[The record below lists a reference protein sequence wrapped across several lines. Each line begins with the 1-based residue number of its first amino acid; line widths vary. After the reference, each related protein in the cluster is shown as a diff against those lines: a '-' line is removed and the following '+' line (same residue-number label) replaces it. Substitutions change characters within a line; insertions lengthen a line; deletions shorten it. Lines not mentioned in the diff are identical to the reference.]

1 MAVDLESLREYVAL
15 GGSALAL
22 ASTGYFWV
30 VRANRERMQLDIH
43 PIGSLR
49 GTVLMNEDFETFRR
63 LSPGEGEVC
72 VKYFADIAVVNNSSL
87 PNALLGIQVRMRL
100 ADGQWR
106 SMDVQPRQSDS
117 VLVPANLDPLSTA
130 HVPLALATSIAG
142 TLTGGFAEREQA
154 AGDALAATPEM
165 EVQLTSL
172 GGKTFIHRYRDDGRG
187 LRRSVAQPISKAA

>member
-22 ASTGYFWV
+22 VSTGYFWA

-43 PIGSLR
+43 PIGSLV

-63 LSPGEGEVC
+63 LAPGEGEVC

-87 PNALLGIQVRMRL
+87 PNALLGIEVRMRL

-106 SMDVQPRQSDS
+106 SMDVQPRQPDTA
-117 VLVPANLDPLSTA
+117 LVPTNLAPLSTA
-130 HVPLALATSIAG
+130 HLGLALATSIPG
-142 TLTGGFAEREQA
+142 SLKGGFAEREQA
-154 AGDALAATPEM
+154 AGDALAAKPEI
-165 EVQLTSL
+165 EVSLTSL
-172 GGKTFIHRYRDDGRG
+172 GRQSFVHRYVDDGKS
-187 LRRSVAQPISKAA
+187 LRRSIRESISRAA